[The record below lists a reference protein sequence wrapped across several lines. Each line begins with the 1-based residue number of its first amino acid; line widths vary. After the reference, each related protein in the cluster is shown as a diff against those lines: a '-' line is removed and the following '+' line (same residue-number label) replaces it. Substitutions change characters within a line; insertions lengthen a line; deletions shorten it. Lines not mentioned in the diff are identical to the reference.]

1 MNVFSTGCYPQ
12 SPDAAANSSHP
23 TKRQIHRPD
32 QYASVDRQDSLMLCQ
47 ELQAKD
53 GIDFMD
59 ESMDLTPYLKDLQDV
74 DANDLGE
81 EFLEKQKL
89 IENDIIYQG
98 PFSNA
103 HYTDLDLRE
112 SDMFNEDKLV
122 GLPSSQSTAYDITSD
137 VQVSGRNIGLKSEI
151 PWEDNE
157 KMSKKECS
165 NDISNETTTTISSS
179 SSCSNKCDIGT
190 QSTPSQP
197 RPSTSRLIRTPKQQ
211 VELQFTP
218 TIKPRKYSLKPESEK
233 KSALY
238 RLKREKNND
247 AVRKSREKA
256 RKQQMMKDNQIKE
269 LQQEVA
275 NMNNSLKNKDKRIE
289 TLEGKLKEEHSHV
302 IQLTAENKRLRNELF
317 KKRFPKY

>member
-1 MNVFSTGCYPQ
+1 
-12 SPDAAANSSHP
+12 
-23 TKRQIHRPD
+23 
-32 QYASVDRQDSLMLCQ
+32 MLCQ

-165 NDISNETTTTISSS
+165 NDI
-179 SSCSNKCDIGT
+179 
-190 QSTPSQP
+190 
-197 RPSTSRLIRTPKQQ
+197 
-211 VELQFTP
+211 
-218 TIKPRKYSLKPESEK
+218 
-233 KSALY
+233 
-238 RLKREKNND
+238 
-247 AVRKSREKA
+247 
-256 RKQQMMKDNQIKE
+256 
-269 LQQEVA
+269 
-275 NMNNSLKNKDKRIE
+275 
-289 TLEGKLKEEHSHV
+289 
-302 IQLTAENKRLRNELF
+302 
-317 KKRFPKY
+317 